1 MPDIQEGYNMA
12 QFHHYKYVFEP
23 IKIGNMTVKNRIQFS
38 PLVCSLSGTDGGVT
52 REYLEFIKMQA
63 RTGAGI
69 VTIGA
74 TSIDHDT
81 GTDYVGELDITD
93 DNNIIELLRL
103 SEAAHRYGAKISIE
117 IVHAGRGAN
126 PELLR
131 VPEAIAP
138 SPIPV
143 TNGNT
148 HIREMNYADIE
159 KIKQEYAD
167 CAERLVKAEFDMIL
181 IHAAHGN
188 LIAQFLSPL
197 FNKRT
202 DQYGGSEE
210 NRWRFALEVLEA
222 IRDRVGD
229 RLAIDM
235 RISGDEII
243 PGGMKIEDTIRFL
256 KKAQKYLDTVHI
268 SQGLIVEPDYA
279 FYTMPPLYHPHC
291 HNVKYAEAVKRDPDI
306 HIPVTTVGSIM
317 TIDEAEE
324 IIASGKADMA
334 AMARQLL
341 CDPMTIKNAYSGHN
355 EKTRPCLRCYECT
368 PERICHIRCATNPM
382 LGREAEF
389 TEVPAARR
397 KKRVVVAGGG
407 PAGCMAAKTLM
418 ERGHEVI
425 LFEKS
430 GKLGGRLHEISC
442 LSYKIDMRR
451 HLEWLIRSTMSCGAD
466 IRLNTEA
473 SAESILSLQPDAVFI
488 ASGSERLT
496 LPIPGIDRENVHHV
510 LDVDT
515 GKEET
520 GNRVVVCGGGLSGM
534 ECALGLAMEG
544 KEVTVVDMIPAD
556 RFAHEATPHTRGMLL
571 SLLDDYGVRKIGD
584 SRVCAFTEEG
594 VEIEDRNWRKQVLK
608 ADDMVTAFGMKKN
621 DRLYQ
626 EIKEL
631 LPEVYAVGDCDL
643 VRNIKRANQQ
653 AFHYAFEC

>member
-1 MPDIQEGYNMA
+1 MA
-12 QFHHYKYVFEP
+12 QFHHYNYIFEP
-23 IKIGNMTVKNRIQFS
+23 IKIGNMTVKNRLQFS
-38 PLVCSLSGTDGGVT
+38 PLVCSLSGTNGGVT

-63 RTGAGI
+63 ATGVG
-69 VTIGA
+69 VVNIGA

-93 DNNIIELLRL
+93 DKNIIELLRL

-117 IVHAGRGAN
+117 LVHAGRGAN
-126 PELLR
+126 PELLK

-143 TNGNT
+143 SGGYT

-159 KIKQEYAD
+159 KIKKEYAD

-181 IHAAHGN
+181 LHAAHGN

-222 IRDRVGD
+222 IRNRVGD
-229 RLAIDM
+229 KLAIDM

-256 KKAQKYLDTVHI
+256 KRAQNYLDTVHV
-268 SQGLIVEPDYA
+268 SQGLIIEPDYA

-291 HNVKYAEAVKRDPDI
+291 HNVKYAEAIKKDSKIR
-306 HIPVTTVGSIM
+306 IPVTTVGSIM
-317 TIDEAEE
+317 TMDEAEE
-324 IIASGKADMA
+324 ILASGKADMV

-341 CDPMTIKNAYSGHN
+341 CDSMTIKNAYYGQN

-389 TEVPAARR
+389 TEVPIAR
-397 KKRVVVAGGG
+397 KKKRTVVVGGG
-407 PAGCMAAKTLM
+407 VAGCMAAKTLT

-425 LFEKS
+425 LLEKS
-430 GKLGGRLHEISC
+430 DRLGGKLHEISC

-451 HLEWLIRSTMSCGAD
+451 HLEWLIHSTMSCGAE

-473 SAESILSLQPDAVFI
+473 LSEDILALKPDAVFI
-488 ASGSERLT
+488 ATGSDRLK

-515 GKEET
+515 GKKKT
-520 GNRVVVCGGGLSGM
+520 GKRVVVCGGGLSGM

-544 KEVTVVDMIPAD
+544 KRVTVVDMIPAE

-571 SLLDDYGVRKIGD
+571 SLLDSYGVEKVGD
-584 SRVCAFTEEG
+584 SRVCAFCDKG
-594 VEIEDRNWRKQVLK
+594 VEIEDRNWRKRILK
-608 ADDMVTAFGMKKN
+608 ADNAVTAFGMKKN
-621 DRLYQ
+621 DSLYQ
-626 EIKEL
+626 EMKEL
-631 LPEVYAVGDCDL
+631 LPEVYAIGDCDL

-653 AFHYAFEC
+653 AFHFAFEC

>member
-1 MPDIQEGYNMA
+1 MA
-12 QFHHYKYVFEP
+12 EFNHYKYVFEP
-23 IKIGNMTVKNRIQFS
+23 IQVGKMTVKNRIQFS
-38 PLVCSLSGTDGGVT
+38 PLVCSLSGTSGNVT

-63 RTGAGI
+63 RTGVG
-69 VTIGA
+69 VVNIGA

-103 SEAAHRYGAKISIE
+103 SEAVHRYGAKISIE

-148 HIREMNYADIE
+148 HIRGMNYADIE
-159 KIKQEYAD
+159 KIKQQYAD
-167 CAERLVKAEFDMIL
+167 CAERLVKADFDMML

-222 IRDRVGD
+222 IRDRVGNK
-229 RLAIDM
+229 LAIDM

-243 PGGMKIEDTIRFL
+243 PGGMRIEDTIRFV
-256 KKAQKYLDTVHI
+256 KAAQKYLDAVHV
-268 SQGLIVEPDYA
+268 SQGLIIEPKYA

-291 HNVKYAEAVKRDPDI
+291 HNVKYAQAMKSDPQI
-306 HIPVTTVGSIM
+306 TIPVTTVGSIM

-324 IIASGKADMA
+324 IIASGKADMV

-341 CDPMTIKNAYSGHN
+341 CDPMTLKNAYMEHN
-355 EKTRPCLRCYECT
+355 ERTRPCLRCYECT

-389 TEVPAARR
+389 TEVSIARQ
-397 KKRVVVAGGG
+397 KKKIVVVGGG
-407 PAGCMAAKTLM
+407 VAGCMAVKTLV
-418 ERGHEVI
+418 ERGHEVT
-425 LFEKS
+425 LLEKDD
-430 GKLGGRLHEISC
+430 KLGGKLHEISC

-451 HLEWLIRSTMSCGAD
+451 HLKWLIDSTMSCGANIQFNVVAD
-466 IRLNTEA
+466 ADYIM
-473 SAESILSLQPDAVFI
+473 SLEPDAVFI
-488 ASGSERLT
+488 ATGSTRLA
-496 LPIPGIDRENVHHV
+496 LPIPGIDRPNVHHV

-520 GNRVVVCGGGLSGM
+520 GENVVVCGGGLSGM
-534 ECALGLAMEG
+534 ECALGLAMQG
-544 KEVTVVDMIPAD
+544 KKVTVVDMIPAD
-556 RFAHEATPHTRGMLL
+556 SFAHEATPHTRGMLL
-571 SLLDDYGVRKIGD
+571 ALLEQYGVKKIGD
-584 SRVCAFTEEG
+584 SRVCAFSDEG
-594 VEIEDRNWRKQVLK
+594 VEVEDRSWRKQTLK
-608 ADDMVTAFGMKKN
+608 ADDIVTAFGMKKE
-621 DRLYQ
+621 DALYRQ
-626 EIKEL
+626 VKKL
-631 LPEVYAVGDCDL
+631 LPEVYAIGDCKI
-643 VRNIKRANQQ
+643 VRNIKNANHQ
-653 AFHYAFEC
+653 AFHRALEC

>member
-1 MPDIQEGYNMA
+1 MTKFN
-12 QFHHYKYVFEP
+12 HYKYVFKP
-23 IKIGNMTVKNRIQFS
+23 IQIGNMTVKNRIQFS
-38 PLVCSLSGTDGGVT
+38 PLVCSLSGTSGNVT

-63 RTGAGI
+63 RTGVG
-69 VTIGA
+69 VVNIGA

-81 GTDYVGELDITD
+81 GTDYVGELDITS

-103 SEAAHRYGAKISIE
+103 SEAVHRYGAKISIE

-167 CAERLVKAEFDMIL
+167 CAERLVKADFDMMM

-222 IRDRVGD
+222 IRGRVGNK
-229 RLAIDM
+229 LAVDM

-243 PGGMKIEDTIRFL
+243 PGGMKIDDTVRFI
-256 KKAQKYLDTVHI
+256 KAAQKYLDTVHV
-268 SQGLIVEPDYA
+268 SQGLIVEPEYA

-291 HNVKYAEAVKRDPDI
+291 HNVKYSEVIKNDPEI

-324 IIASGKADMA
+324 IIASGKADMV

-341 CDPMTIKNAYSGHN
+341 CDPMTIRNAYREEN

-389 TEVPAARR
+389 TEVPVARR
-397 KKRVVVAGGG
+397 KKKVVIVGGG
-407 PAGCMAAKTLM
+407 VAGCMAAKTLTQ
-418 ERGHEVI
+418 RGHEVI
-425 LFEKS
+425 VLEKS
-430 GKLGGRLHEISC
+430 DKLGGKLHEISC
-442 LSYKIDMRR
+442 LPYKTDMRR
-451 HLEWLIRSTMSCGAD
+451 HLKWLIDSTMACGAEFRFCVDADADD
-466 IRLNTEA
+466 IM
-473 SAESILSLQPDAVFI
+473 SLKPDAVFV
-488 ASGSERLT
+488 ATGSDRLR
-496 LPIPGIDRENVHHV
+496 LSVPGINRANVHHV

-520 GNRVVVCGGGLSGM
+520 GENVVVCGGGLSGM
-534 ECALGLAMEG
+534 ECALGLAMQG
-544 KEVTVVDMIPAD
+544 KKVTVVDMIPAD
-556 RFAHEATPHTRGMLL
+556 SFAHEATPHTRGMLL
-571 SLLDDYGVRKIGD
+571 SLLETYGVKKIGD
-584 SRVCAFTEEG
+584 SRVCAFSEEG
-594 VEIEDRNWRKQVLK
+594 VEIEDRNWKKRILK
-608 ADDMVTAFGMKKN
+608 ADDIVTAFGMRKN
-621 DRLYQ
+621 DALYQ
-626 EIKEL
+626 ELREL
-631 LPEVYAVGDCDL
+631 LPEVYAIGDCDV
-643 VRNIKRANQQ
+643 VRNIKQANQQ
-653 AFHYAFEC
+653 AFNLALEC

>member
-1 MPDIQEGYNMA
+1 MTKFN
-12 QFHHYKYVFEP
+12 HYKYVFEP
-23 IKIGNMTVKNRIQFS
+23 IQIGNMTVKNRIQFS
-38 PLVCSLSGTDGGVT
+38 PLVCSLSGTSGNVT

-63 RTGAGI
+63 RTGVG
-69 VTIGA
+69 VVNIGA

-81 GTDYVGELDITD
+81 GTDYVGELDITS

-103 SEAAHRYGAKISIE
+103 SEAVHRYGAKISIE

-148 HIREMNYADIE
+148 HIREMDYADIE

-167 CAERLVKAEFDMIL
+167 CAERLVKADFDMMM

-222 IRDRVGD
+222 IRGRVGNK
-229 RLAIDM
+229 LAVDM

-243 PGGMKIEDTIRFL
+243 PGGMKIDDTVRFI
-256 KKAQKYLDTVHI
+256 KAAQKYLDTVHV
-268 SQGLIVEPDYA
+268 SQGLIVEPEYA

-291 HNVKYAEAVKRDPDI
+291 HNVKYSEVIKNDPEI

-324 IIASGKADMA
+324 IIASGKADMV

-341 CDPMTIKNAYSGHN
+341 CDPMTIRNAYREEN

-397 KKRVVVAGGG
+397 KKKVVIVGGG
-407 PAGCMAAKTLM
+407 VAGCMAAKTLTQ
-418 ERGHEVI
+418 RGHEVI
-425 LFEKS
+425 VLEKS
-430 GKLGGRLHEISC
+430 DKLGGKLHEISC
-442 LSYKIDMRR
+442 LPYKTDMRR
-451 HLEWLIRSTMSCGAD
+451 HLKWLIDSTMSCGAELKFCVD
-466 IRLNTEA
+466 ADADYIM
-473 SAESILSLQPDAVFI
+473 SLKPDAVFV
-488 ASGSERLT
+488 ATGSDRLR
-496 LPIPGIDRENVHHV
+496 LSVPGIDRANVHHV

-520 GNRVVVCGGGLSGM
+520 GENVVVCGGGLSGM
-534 ECALGLAMEG
+534 ECALGLAMQG
-544 KEVTVVDMIPAD
+544 KKVTVVDMIPAD
-556 RFAHEATPHTRGMLL
+556 SFAHEATPHTRGMLL
-571 SLLDDYGVRKIGD
+571 SLLETYGVKKIGD
-584 SRVCAFTEEG
+584 SRVCAFSEEG
-594 VEIEDRNWRKQVLK
+594 VEIEDRNWKKRILK
-608 ADDMVTAFGMKKN
+608 ADDIVTAFGMRKN
-621 DRLYQ
+621 DALYQ
-626 EIKEL
+626 ELREL
-631 LPEVYAVGDCDL
+631 LPEVYAIGDCDV
-643 VRNIKRANQQ
+643 VRNIKQANQQ
-653 AFHYAFEC
+653 AFNLALEC